1 MSADATDVVRHGA
14 RDAAIDGLRGLAA
27 GSVLVYHAW
36 LYKAGTDPV
45 SSRRDG
51 WVDGA
56 LHELR
61 LGLVL
66 FFVLSGFLLFS
77 PWVRAA
83 IEHGRAPRLRAYA
96 LRRVGRILP
105 AYYLA
110 LVGSIALLWPH
121 DGSPGVRLPPAG
133 DLWLFG
139 VFGQNLQA
147 STLLKLDP
155 PMWTLAVEATF
166 YAVLPLLGW
175 LALRRAATI
184 SPRARLL
191 AVSALFFA
199 VGVAFNAWLVAN
211 PGLDAYIL
219 SKQLPAFATYF
230 AVGMAVAVLA
240 HDRVVPARARGAL
253 LLAGAA
259 AVVVGAWW
267 AADFGA
273 LDDRRQWRDTGAAL
287 GFGLIV
293 LATWCAGTRQRI
305 LAWTP
310 LSGLGRLSYGV
321 YLWHVPLMVFL
332 RAVGALPSSTA
343 AAALVALVP
352 TLVIAGA
359 SWRWVELPAQR
370 WARAATATP
379 R

>member
-1 MSADATDVVRHGA
+1 MRPGS

-36 LYKAGTDPV
+36 LYKSGTDPV
-45 SSRRDG
+45 SSRREG
-51 WVDGA
+51 FVDGT

-66 FFVLSGFLLFS
+66 FFVLSGFLLFG

-83 IEHGRAPRLRAYA
+83 VDGRPVPRLRAYA
-96 LRRVGRILP
+96 LRRAGRILP

-110 LVGSIALLWPH
+110 LAGSVLLLWPH

-133 DLWLFG
+133 DVWLFT
-139 VFGQNLQA
+139 VFGQNLQS

-175 LALRRAATI
+175 LALRRIWAS
-184 SPRARLL
+184 SPRLGLL
-191 AVSALFFA
+191 AVCAGFFG

-211 PGLDAYIL
+211 PELDAYVL

-230 AVGMAVAVLA
+230 ATGMAVAVLA
-240 HDRVVPARARGAL
+240 HGRSLPVRARGAL
-253 LLAGAA
+253 LIAGTA
-259 AVVVGAWW
+259 AVLLGAWW
-267 AADFGA
+267 AADFGQ
-273 LDDRRQWRDTGAAL
+273 LDDRRQWRDTGAAV

-293 LATWCAGTRQRI
+293 LAVWCAPEGRARL
-305 LAWTP
+305 LAWPP
-310 LSGLGRLSYGV
+310 LSGLGRISYGV
-321 YLWHVPLMVFL
+321 YLWHVPLMVWL
-332 RAVGALPSSTA
+332 RSVGLLPSHTVTA
-343 AAALVALVP
+343 TLVALPP
-352 TLVIAGA
+352 TLLVAAA

-370 WARAATATP
+370 WARAATA
-379 R
+379 RS

>member
-1 MSADATDVVRHGA
+1 MSDVAPRASA
-14 RDAAIDGLRGLAA
+14 RDAAIDGLRGIAA
-27 GSVLVYHAW
+27 GAVLVYHAW
-36 LYKAGTDPV
+36 LYKSGTDPV

-51 WVDGA
+51 WIDGA

-83 IEHGRAPRLRAYA
+83 LEARPVPRLRAYA
-96 LRRVGRILP
+96 LRRAGRILP

-110 LVGSIALLWPH
+110 LLGSIALLWPH

-139 VFGQNLQA
+139 VFGQNLRS

-175 LALRRAATI
+175 LALRRLWAR
-184 SPRARLL
+184 SPRAGLL
-191 AVSALFFA
+191 AVCGLFFA
-199 VGVAFNAWLVAN
+199 VGVAFNAWLVSD
-211 PGLDAYIL
+211 PGLDAYVL

-230 AVGMAVAVLA
+230 AVGMSVAVVA
-240 HDRVVPARARGAL
+240 HGRSLHARARGAL
-253 LLAGAA
+253 LVAGTA
-259 AVVVGAWW
+259 AVLLGAWW

-273 LDDRRQWRDTGAAL
+273 LDDRRQWRDTGAAA

-293 LATWCAGTRQRI
+293 LATWCSSARPRL
-305 LAWTP
+305 LAWRP
-310 LSGLGRLSYGV
+310 LSGFGRLSYGV
-321 YLWHVPLMVFL
+321 YLWHVPLMVWL
-332 RAVGALPSSTA
+332 RAVGLLPSSTVGA
-343 AAALVALVP
+343 AVVALVP
-352 TLVIAGA
+352 TLLVAGA
-359 SWRWVELPAQR
+359 SWRWFELPAQR